1 MTRTNHLRAARAG
14 FTLME
19 LLLVM
24 AILVILLGLVAP
36 RFLGTQKKANI
47 NAAKAQVGLFKQ
59 PLEMYALDLNGYPS
73 TEQGLAA
80 LVEAPGDLEDPAK
93 WKNAYLDS
101 GVPKDPWGHDYQ
113 YENPPSR
120 NKNGFPDI
128 WSLGPDGEEG
138 TEDDIGNWNQDG
150 EEESQS

>member
-1 MTRTNHLRAARAG
+1 MKRTTYRSAARAG

-36 RFLGTQKKANI
+36 RFLGTQQKANI
-47 NAAKAQVGLFKQ
+47 NAAKAQIGLFKT
-59 PLEMYALDLNGYPS
+59 PLENYALDLNGYPT

-80 LVEAPGDLEDPAK
+80 LVEAPSDLEDANR
-93 WKNAYLDS
+93 WKGAYLDS
-101 GVPKDPWGHDYQ
+101 SIPKDPWGHDYQ
-113 YENPPSR
+113 YENPPTR

-128 WSLGPDGEEG
+128 WSMGPDGEEG
-138 TEDDIGNWNQDG
+138 TDDDIGNWSADADAR
-150 EEESQS
+150 